1 MGGAPAQSAVPED
14 GDDQILVI
22 SEDEEDDRPKP
33 HNFESFG
40 TAHVN
45 DAG

>member
-1 MGGAPAQSAVPED
+1 MDGAPAQSAVPED
-14 GDDQILVI
+14 GDDQILRI
-22 SEDEEDDRPKP
+22 SEDKDDRPKP

-40 TAHVN
+40 AAHVN